1 MTQIITLAKVIHTML
16 TKNNFHYPVMLNVAG
31 RRCVIVGGGRVAA
44 RKLASLLDA
53 GALVTVVAPAFCA
66 EVQAL
71 ASAPQCT
78 LLQASYKPEYLQNAF
93 VVIAA
98 TSSFAVNREVT
109 AAAPALVNNI
119 TEPELSSF
127 TVPSSI
133 TEGSITLALATGGM
147 PAFTR
152 LLKSR
157 LAQVVTPEVAAFN
170 DFLLEQ
176 REIIKATPTTSEE
189 RTAFWRSVLNK
200 ELLNLVMAGETAKAK
215 EKLSDAVNSFRS
227 QPQNSTR

>member
-1 MTQIITLAKVIHTML
+1 MTQIITSAKVIHKML
-16 TKNNFHYPVMLNVAG
+16 TKNNFHYPVMLNVTDK
-31 RRCVIVGGGRVAA
+31 RCVIIGGGKVAA
-44 RKLASLLDA
+44 RKLATLLDA
-53 GALVTVVAPAFCA
+53 GADVTVVAPDFCD
-66 EVQAL
+66 ELHAL
-71 ASAPQCT
+71 AQTPNCT
-78 LLQASYKPEYLQNAF
+78 LIADSYKPEYLQNAF

-119 TEPELSSF
+119 TEPELSNF

-152 LLKSR
+152 LLKTQ
-157 LAQVVTPEVAAFN
+157 LAKVVTPELAKFN

-176 REIIKATPTTSEE
+176 REAVKRTGTSEE

-200 ELLNLVMAGETAKAK
+200 DLLNLVMAGETAKAK
-215 EKLSDAVNSFRS
+215 EKLSDAVNSFRTQS
-227 QPQNSTR
+227 QDSTR

>member
-1 MTQIITLAKVIHTML
+1 ML

-31 RRCVIVGGGRVAA
+31 KRCVIVGGGRVAA

-66 EVQAL
+66 KVQVL
-71 ASAPQCT
+71 ANTPQCT
-78 LLQASYKPEYLQNAF
+78 LLQDSYKPEYLQNAF

-119 TEPELSSF
+119 TEPELSNF

-133 TEGSITLALATGGM
+133 TKGSITLALATGGM

-152 LLKSR
+152 LLKTQ
-157 LAQVVTPEVAAFN
+157 LAQVITPELAAFN

-176 REIIKATPTTSEE
+176 REVVKSTDTSSEE